1 MAREHIVRRAGGEG
15 QTTVRRGD
23 LIGES
28 ILVGA
33 DRVVGGGIRQNTAEG
48 GVAAFL
54 CLLAYQIDAQYHHK
68 TRRHAHGSPQP
79 RLPPP
84 ALRRGVD
91 TAHDI
96 RKQVLREGSG
106 IGPQGLLHG
115 QQLPVVAAAAG
126 TIPQMGEYGVL
137 FRTGEFPVQQG
148 LDLFLIA
155 VHTHP
160 SFLFGKTAESEKK
173 FPCRRRISR
182 SWRRARLIRDFT
194 VPISSD
200 RACAISS

>member
-1 MAREHIVRRAGGEG
+1 MPMAARSHGCRR
-15 QTTVRRGD
+15 RRW
-23 LIGES
+23 
-28 ILVGA
+28 
-33 DRVVGGGIRQNTAEG
+33 G
-48 GVAAFL
+48 GVM
-54 CLLAYQIDAQYHHK
+54 D
-68 TRRHAHGSPQP
+68 P
-79 RLPPP
+79 
-84 ALRRGVD
+84 
-91 TAHDI
+91 AHDI
-96 RKQVLREGSG
+96 RKQVLRDGSG

-126 TIPQMGEYGVL
+126 TIPQMGEYGVPL
-137 FRTGEFPVQQG
+137 RTGEFPVQQG

-194 VPISSD
+194 VPLSSD

>member
-1 MAREHIVRRAGGEG
+1 MAARSHGD
-15 QTTVRRGD
+15 TV
-23 LIGES
+23 
-28 ILVGA
+28 
-33 DRVVGGGIRQNTAEG
+33 
-48 GVAAFL
+48 
-54 CLLAYQIDAQYHHK
+54 
-68 TRRHAHGSPQP
+68 
-79 RLPPP
+79 
-84 ALRRGVD
+84 
-91 TAHDI
+91 HDI
-96 RKQVLREGSG
+96 RKQVIQDGIG

-137 FRTGEFPVQQG
+137 FRADQLPVQQG

-160 SFLFGKTAESEKK
+160 SFPFGKTAESGKK

-182 SWRRARLIRDFT
+182 SWRRARLMRDFT
-194 VPISSD
+194 VPLSSD